1 MKAKVLAVDPVHVH
15 ICCPICGKLHMHGS
29 GGNINEENYGSR
41 IAHCGTSRLPWT
53 DGSFWDN
60 PRGDSY
66 ELVCAPETVRQDKDA
81 SRYVSRWYKENR
93 LKDYNKERR
102 QVARDVKRISQ
113 SECIPLVKAYEKL
126 MTDKKPEIQI
136 H

>member
-1 MKAKVLAVDPVHVH
+1 MCIFAALFVAS
-15 ICCPICGKLHMHGS
+15 GKLHMHGS
-29 GGNINEENYGSR
+29 RGNINEQNYGHR

-81 SRYVSRWYKENR
+81 SKYVSRWHKENR
-93 LKDYNKERR
+93 LKDYNEERR

-113 SECIPLVKAYEKL
+113 SECIQLVKAYEKL